1 MKPLYEQLDILIVED
16 NPADLFLLKR
26 MLKSSRLSISNLYV
40 VDRIEEAR
48 ELLSKQK
55 VHLALID
62 LTLPDSHG
70 LQTYL
75 GIKRTNKKLPVIILT
90 GLDDTTL
97 ALDAIKQGAMDYLVK
112 GEFNE
117 TTLVRAIQY
126 SFERI
131 QNTEALQQSNERF
144 NMAVKATNDVIWD
157 LNLRTGEIFFEGDTF
172 KRLFG
177 YDVVN
182 ASVSRTIWES
192 WLHSED
198 LDRVRRKI
206 DLLPKKINNLNGN
219 GTAHI
224 WEDRYRLRKADFSYA
239 NVYSRGYILYNG
251 GELPSRMIGAFQD
264 ITEKVKLEE
273 ELAIQQQMKQKEITA
288 AVLTAQERERTMLG
302 EELHDNINQ
311 ILTGVTLFM
320 GVAIN
325 NREKRE
331 ELLFK
336 CRDNLAQATLEIRKL
351 SRSLILPGLKG
362 QHLVESMRE
371 LIHDTRMA
379 SSLEIKFHHE
389 EVIEKIIPDDQKI
402 AIYRIAQ
409 EQLNNILKHA
419 EASSVE
425 IMLEVDYEEIFLTIT
440 DDGKGFD
447 PAEERRGV
455 GIRNMT
461 SRAELYN
468 GTVEIETAPGIGCSL
483 KVVMKIKKP

>member
-26 MLKSSRLSISNLYV
+26 MLKSSRLGISSLHSV
-40 VDRIEEAR
+40 SRIEEAK

-55 VHLALID
+55 FHLALLD
-62 LTLPDSHG
+62 LTLPDSYG
-70 LQTYL
+70 IQSYL
-75 GIKRTNKKLPVIILT
+75 GIKCTNKKLPIIILT
-90 GLDDTTL
+90 GMDDRIL

-117 TTLVRAIQY
+117 ATLVRAIQY

-131 QNTEALQQSNERF
+131 QNTEALKESNERF
-144 NMAVKATNDVIWD
+144 NMAVKATNDVIWEF
-157 LNLRTGEIFFEGDTF
+157 NFKTGQVFFEGDTF

-177 YDVVN
+177 YDLVN
-182 ASVSRTIWES
+182 SSVHRSVWES
-192 WLHSED
+192 WIHMD
-198 LDRVRRKI
+198 DRQRILRQI
-206 DLLPKKINNLNGN
+206 DQLPHKASSLNGT
-219 GTAHI
+219 GQFQEYKFRT
-224 WEDRYRLRKADFSYA
+224 RKADGNYA
-239 NVYSRGYILYNG
+239 HVYSRGYILYNG
-251 GELPSRMIGAFQD
+251 GQLPIRMIGAMQD
-264 ITEKVKLEE
+264 ITEKVRLEE
-273 ELAIQQQMKQKEITA
+273 ELARQQQLKQQEITA
-288 AVLTAQERERTMLG
+288 AVLTAQERERAMLG

-320 GVAIN
+320 GIAIN
-325 NREKRE
+325 NREKRD
-331 ELLFK
+331 ELLVK
-336 CRDNLAQATLEIRKL
+336 CKENLAHATMEIRKL

-371 LIHDTRMA
+371 LVRDTRIA

-389 EVIEKIIPDDQKI
+389 SIDETVLAEDQKI
-402 AIYRIAQ
+402 ALYRIAQ

-419 EASSVE
+419 QATSVE
-425 IMLEVDYEEIFLTIT
+425 IMLEVDEDEIFLNIT

-447 PAEERRGV
+447 PGAERQGV

-468 GTVEIETAPGIGCSL
+468 GQVEIETAPGIGCSL
-483 KVVMKIKKP
+483 KVKMNLKKA

>member
-1 MKPLYEQLDILIVED
+1 MEPLYEQLDILIVED

-26 MLKSSRLSISNLYV
+26 MLKSSRLGISNLYA
-40 VDRIEEAR
+40 VDRIEQAR

-55 VHLALID
+55 VHLALLD

-75 GIKRTNKKLPVIILT
+75 GIRRTNKKLPIIILT

-157 LNLRTGEIFFEGDTF
+157 LNLKTGEIFFEGDTF

-182 ASVSRTIWES
+182 SSVSRATWES
-192 WLHSED
+192 WLHTED
-198 LDRVRRKI
+198 RDRVCRKI
-206 DLLPKKINNLNGN
+206 DLLPKKINNLQGN

-224 WEDRYRLRKADFSYA
+224 WEDRYRMRKADSSFAS
-239 NVYSRGYILYNG
+239 VYSRGYILYNG
-251 GELPSRMIGAFQD
+251 GELPSRMIGALQD
-264 ITEKVKLEE
+264 ITEKTKLEE
-273 ELAIQQQMKQKEITA
+273 ELSRQQQLKQKEITA

-331 ELLFK
+331 ELLLK

-371 LIHDTRMA
+371 LVHDTRIA
-379 SSLEIKFHHE
+379 SSLDIRFHHVGVDE
-389 EVIEKIIPDDQKI
+389 TIITDDQKI

-419 EASSVE
+419 EASAVE
-425 IMLEVDYEEIFLTIT
+425 IMLEVDDEEILLNIT

-447 PAEERRGV
+447 SNGERHGV

-483 KVVMKIKKP
+483 KVVMKIKKA